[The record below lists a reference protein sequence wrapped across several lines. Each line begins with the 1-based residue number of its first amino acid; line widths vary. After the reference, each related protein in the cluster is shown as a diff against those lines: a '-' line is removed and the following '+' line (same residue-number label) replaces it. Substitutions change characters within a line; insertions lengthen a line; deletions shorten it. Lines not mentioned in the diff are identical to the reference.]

1 VPVAKFKIYYF
12 VFARSALSIS
22 GLGRSLK
29 LSVEKIAA
37 LYKKA
42 AGAKRNYTAVRP
54 LWRNTHPSLLHV
66 FSWPPFWRFTAF
78 NKSKHP
84 CCKNLFATAAWEMRA
99 RELPFTPAS
108 SALALITS
116 VPALSQRARARPFL
130 LKATEKEGSQQ
141 TSLLRTA
148 SSVIFQNIVLRPS
161 KKRSDSVSS
170 SQLTFQP
177 SSTGGTGKNHPLDA
191 NRCLMKVPL

>member
-1 VPVAKFKIYYF
+1 MEKKNMEKFKIYYL

-42 AGAKRNYTAVRP
+42 ASAKRNYIVRP
-54 LWRNTHPSLLHV
+54 LWRNTRPSLLHV

-84 CCKNLFATAAWEMRA
+84 CCKNLFATAAREMRA

-116 VPALSQRARARPFL
+116 VPALSQRARPFL

-161 KKRSDSVSS
+161 IKSEATRRLLRNSLSNPLQQAAPAKTTP
-170 SQLTFQP
+170 LTP
-177 SSTGGTGKNHPLDA
+177 IGA
-191 NRCLMKVPL
+191 

>member
-1 VPVAKFKIYYF
+1 VAKFKIYFF

-148 SSVIFQNIVLRPS
+148 SSVIFQNIQPS
-161 KKRSDSVSS
+161 KKRSDSASS
-170 SQLTFQP
+170 LRNSLSNPLQQAAPAKTTPLTP
-177 SSTGGTGKNHPLDA
+177 IGA
-191 NRCLMKVPL
+191 